1 MLPELDRLV
10 RLQRLDDAMTAA
22 RQAIDAF
29 PGKSDALNA
38 RIESHTSALAT
49 VEQRLADNK
58 TARQELE
65 KDVAQVQ
72 TRLTRFKEQLME
84 VKTNKE
90 YHAVQAEIATA
101 DTEVQRLEDQILE
114 RMLESDEL
122 NAEMIAAKQAVE
134 SERLA
139 VSTERETLEKERAD
153 LQAQLEQHSFDRTM
167 LVAEISVPTMSLF
180 DTLSRGRKGI
190 ALGEARDGRCSV
202 CQVRLRP
209 QLYNELRRNTALL
222 QCESCQRILYYASES
237 SVVTDSP

>member
-1 MLPELDRLV
+1 MLPELGRLV
-10 RLQRLDDAMTAA
+10 RLQQLDDAMTAT

-38 RIESHTSALAT
+38 RIESHTNTLAMAQ
-49 VEQRLADNK
+49 QRLDEHKN
-58 TARQELE
+58 ARQELE

-90 YHAVQAEIATA
+90 YHAIQAEIATA
-101 DTEVQRLEDQILE
+101 NAEVQRLEDRILE
-114 RMLESDEL
+114 HMLESDEL
-122 NAEMIAAKQAVE
+122 NAEMISAKQTLE
-134 SERLA
+134 SDRVA
-139 VSTERETLEKERAD
+139 VSTERDTLENESAALKAK
-153 LQAQLEQHSFDRTM
+153 LTQHSSDRAV
-167 LVAEISVPTMSLF
+167 LVNEISVQTMSLF
-180 DTLSRGRKGI
+180 DTLSRGRKGV

-222 QCESCQRILYYASES
+222 QCESCQRILYYPSES
-237 SVVTDSP
+237 GVATESP